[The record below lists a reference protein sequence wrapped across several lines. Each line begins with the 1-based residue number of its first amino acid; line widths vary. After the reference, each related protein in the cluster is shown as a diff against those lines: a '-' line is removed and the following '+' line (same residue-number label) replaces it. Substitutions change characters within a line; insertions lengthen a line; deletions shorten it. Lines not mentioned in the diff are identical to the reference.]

1 MWSCGC
7 TRQLGRSKPAC
18 FFHLQCSAQ
27 SCGLLMIH
35 SVLCDMAFMEV
46 GSQIPPLSL
55 QLHLSVSE
63 VDFGVQVAVCTVQ
76 ERPLKME
83 GN

>member
-1 MWSCGC
+1 
-7 TRQLGRSKPAC
+7 
-18 FFHLQCSAQ
+18 
-27 SCGLLMIH
+27 
-35 SVLCDMAFMEV
+35 MAFMEV
-46 GSQIPPLSL
+46 GSQIPPLSF